1 MIGAGPMSDV
11 HHGMVL
17 SIVCVLLVVTLCLPC
32 LLRRMRTA
40 LGMLRDGRIA
50 SIERALQKRHAVMG
64 RFLPVLA
71 LTHAYEIIY
80 SPWDSQL
87 SESWDNFAVYAHG
100 E

>member
-1 MIGAGPMSDV
+1 MSDV

-17 SIVCVLLVVTLCLPC
+17 SIAWVLLVVTLCLSC

-40 LGMLRDGRIA
+40 LGMPRDGRIA
-50 SIERALQKRHAVMG
+50 NIERALQKRHAVMG

-71 LTHAYEIIY
+71 LAYAYEIIY
-80 SPWDSQL
+80 SPWGSRL
-87 SESWDNFAVYAHG
+87 SESWDNFIVYVHG